1 LEWLDETDFKYK
13 LLIAGNH
20 DFFVEDHPKLFKS
33 LLSSTII
40 YLETHTPPYDILD
53 RTGAGYSV
61 GCEVL
66 KEKVLAIAP
75 KVHVFG
81 HVHASYGQE
90 EWHDTLFI
98 NASNISSEMQRLVNL
113 PIEIEW
119 PLTGLIDNIN

>member
-1 LEWLDETDFKYK
+1 MKAHWDLIPENTDV
-13 LLIAGNH
+13 LI
-20 DFFVEDHPKLFKS
+20 
-33 LLSSTII
+33 
-40 YLETHTPPYDILD
+40 THTPPYDILD

-90 EWHDTLFI
+90 DWHDTLFI

-119 PLTGLIDNIN
+119 PLTGLIDKI